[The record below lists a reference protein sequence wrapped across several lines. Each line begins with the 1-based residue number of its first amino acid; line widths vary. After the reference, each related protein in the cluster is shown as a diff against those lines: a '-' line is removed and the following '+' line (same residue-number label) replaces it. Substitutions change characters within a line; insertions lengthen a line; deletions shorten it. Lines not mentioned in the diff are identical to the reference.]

1 MNINNFINFNKRD
14 INNILYF
21 LKFNIIILIDKC
33 KKYRV
38 YNIQYNNAVSMILQ

>member
-1 MNINNFINFNKRD
+1 MNINYLINFSERD
-14 INNILYF
+14 INNILHY

-38 YNIQYNNAVSMILQ
+38 YNI